1 MWQRLDSGEFRRT
14 DKDQVLIRTPDEV
27 CVEVRLV
34 RGSDESPATNE
45 CVPAG

>member
-1 MWQRLDSGEFRRT
+1 MA
-14 DKDQVLIRTPDEV
+14 QVLIRTRDEV